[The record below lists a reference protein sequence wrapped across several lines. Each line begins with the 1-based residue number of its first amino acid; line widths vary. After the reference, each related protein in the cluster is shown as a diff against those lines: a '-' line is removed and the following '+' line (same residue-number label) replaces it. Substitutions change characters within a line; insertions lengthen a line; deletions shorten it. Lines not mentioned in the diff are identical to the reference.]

1 MMQSIKSGVSMDA
14 LRAIFPTQ
22 LKNVET
28 EVVDCI
34 KEADLQ
40 IPTIPGRPPYC
51 CDARWRWRWRLARLI
66 H

>member
-1 MMQSIKSGVSMDA
+1 MMQSIKGGVSMDV

-40 IPTIPGRPPYC
+40 IPTIPGIAAAMQ
-51 CDARWRWRWRLARLI
+51 DGD
-66 H
+66 

>member
-1 MMQSIKSGVSMDA
+1 MMQSIKGGVSMDA

-40 IPTIPGRPPYC
+40 IPTIPGIAAAMQ
-51 CDARWRWRWRLARLI
+51 DGD
-66 H
+66 